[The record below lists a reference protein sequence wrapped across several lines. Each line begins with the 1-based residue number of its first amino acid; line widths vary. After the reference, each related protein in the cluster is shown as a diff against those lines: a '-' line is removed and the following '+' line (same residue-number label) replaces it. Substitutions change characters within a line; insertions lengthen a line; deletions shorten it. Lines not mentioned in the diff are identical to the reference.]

1 MPEHHSHFWEGAI
14 FGALMGTIIGLMY
27 APQKGEETRK
37 VVKDK
42 WDELRGSLEGAK
54 ETTEE
59 IIKNTKASIETA
71 LEDLSETI
79 EKKKKKLNS
88 EG

>member
-1 MPEHHSHFWEGAI
+1 MSEQHSHFFEGALL
-14 FGALMGTIIGLMY
+14 GALAGVVFGLMY

-42 WDELRGSLEGAK
+42 WDELKGSLEGAK

-79 EKKKKKLNS
+79 EKKKKKLGG
-88 EG
+88 EV